1 MNLNIRKIP
10 AKIETVTITEAAVVE
25 ASSISVIDVTKTAK
39 TTMRMV
45 KKDKIKEMTEDNN
58 DMSNDQMRQRIIKH
72 LLAMVRM

>member
-25 ASSISVIDVTKTAK
+25 ASSISVEDVAKTA
-39 TTMRMV
+39 MSMV
-45 KKDKIKEMTEDNN
+45 KKDKIKEMIIKDNN

-72 LLAMVRM
+72 LLAMVRI